1 MLALNKYRLTKLL
14 PGILI
19 LFCSFAVGIIPA
31 KAQSSGST
39 WPLKGQVMTEDKQPA
54 VGAAV
59 LVKGTTRGEI
69 ADMDGSF
76 TINVSSGDVLEI
88 SLIGY
93 ESATVT
99 IGKQARISVVLK
111 EDALSLEETVVVAYG
126 VQSKATI
133 TGAINS
139 VRGDDI
145 LRSPTANITNS
156 LVGTMSGLTA
166 VQRSGE
172 PGKDGATFKI
182 RGIGTLNAGNESAP
196 LIIID
201 GVERDSME
209 MLDPNEVESVNIL
222 KDASATAVYGVRGA
236 NGVIIVTTRQGEA
249 GTPRVTVS
257 SNFGWQSYT
266 MMPQLVNAADWI
278 TLYNEGID
286 NEGVDKAKFPQDVYE
301 AYRDGTN
308 PVVYSQTDWVD
319 ALLKKYAPQ
328 QQYNVNVSGGT
339 EDVKYFV
346 MVGMLHQGGMYRD
359 YDLEGI
365 DFSINPDYKR
375 YNFRANVDAKLAKGL
390 TLSLRLGTTFT
401 NGNYSNYSTASIFS
415 DILNSTPFGPNILD
429 GKLIS
434 GYGGDDPIVGIRK
447 NNANLYTLYSKGYQ
461 QNNTTKYNLS
471 AEVKYDL
478 GFITKGLGVH
488 GKAAYDDLG
497 NYTTTY
503 TPGSIPSYKIILGDQ
518 YENGYTL
525 IRANDESA
533 FTQAQSFGSRYKNLY
548 LEAGIDYARSFGK
561 HHVTALA
568 LYNQRTQDN
577 PAFEFKIPKG
587 LLGFVGR
594 VTYDFDHRYMA
605 EVDLGYNGSENF
617 AEGKRFGFFPAFS
630 LGWILTQEKFFPKN
644 NILTYAKIRGS
655 YGEVGND
662 QIGGSRYLYLPTK
675 YDYPANG
682 YNFGTYGVDVQYYDA
697 SREGDVGNPNVTWER
712 ARKANVGVDL
722 KMFRSA
728 LSFTGDFFY
737 EYRDNILWEYG
748 TVPSIVGAD
757 PAPANLGKVSNR
769 GFELELKWDSKIAD
783 FNYFLK
789 GVFSF
794 ARNRIEFM
802 DEPNMKYE
810 YLMKTGY
817 SVGQYKGWLNE
828 GFINTVEDLENQP
841 QHGWGEGRWA
851 RGELNF
857 VDINGDGIVDAN
869 DKIPIG
875 YSDYP
880 EITYGFSLGFT
891 WKGLEFSALLQG
903 ATNVTL
909 YMKQEAVCPLYYS
922 RSAQT
927 WHMGRWTEERYLA
940 GEEITYPRM
949 LSDNIN
955 SPSFINPDPLSTFWL
970 YDASYLRLRN
980 IELAY
985 NLRLRALQEKGINNI
1000 RFSLS
1005 GTNLLTFTGMENFDP
1020 ESPSGKGTFY
1030 PMPKVY
1036 NFGVKVV
1043 F

>member
-1 MLALNKYRLTKLL
+1 MKQLRLVNWLSGIVLLLALIAGSLL
-14 PGILI
+14 P
-19 LFCSFAVGIIPA
+19 AR
-31 KAQSSGST
+31 AQNAGSGS
-39 WPLKGQVMTEDKQPA
+39 WQLSGQVQTSDKQPA
-54 VGAAV
+54 IGAAV
-59 LVKGTTRGEI
+59 LIKGTMHGVVVDI
-69 ADMDGSF
+69 DGNF
-76 TINVSSGDVLEI
+76 TISVSNGDVLEV

-93 ESATVT
+93 ATQT
-99 IGKQARISVVLK
+99 IPVGKQSKITVVLQ

-126 VQSKATI
+126 AQSKATI
-133 TGAINS
+133 TGAVNS
-139 VRGDDI
+139 VRGEDV

-156 LVGTMSGLTA
+156 LAGTMTGLTS

-172 PGKDGATFKI
+172 PGKDAATFKI

-249 GTPRVTVS
+249 GQAKVTFS

-266 MMPQLVNAADWI
+266 MMPQLVDAADWI

-286 NEGVDKAKFPQDVYE
+286 NEGVAKEKYPESAFI
-301 AYRDGTN
+301 AYRDGTD
-308 PVVYSQTDWVD
+308 PVTYSQTDWVK
-319 ALLKKYAPQ
+319 ALLKKSAPQ
-328 QQYNVNVSGGT
+328 QQYNINVSGGT

-346 MVGMLHQGGMYRD
+346 MFGMLHQEGMYRD

-375 YNFRANVDAKLAKGL
+375 YNFRANIDAKLVKGL

-401 NGNYSNYSTASIFS
+401 NGNYANYSTASIFS

-429 GKLIS
+429 GKLIT
-434 GYGGDDPIVGIRK
+434 GYGGNDPIVGIRK
-447 NNANLYTLYSKGYQ
+447 NNSNLYTLYENGYQ
-461 QNNTTKYNLS
+461 LDNTSKYNLS
-471 AEVKYDL
+471 AELKYDL

-488 GKAAYDDLG
+488 GKVAYDDIG
-497 NYTTTY
+497 NYTMKY
-503 TPGSIPSYKIILGDQ
+503 TPGTIPSYKIILGDE

-525 IRANDESA
+525 VKANDESA
-533 FTQAQSFGSRYKNLY
+533 TAQAQSYGTRYKNLY
-548 LEAGIDYARSFGK
+548 LEAGIDYARSFGN

-577 PAFEFKIPKG
+577 PAFEYKLPKA

-594 VTYDFDHRYMA
+594 VTYDYDHRYLA

-617 AEGKRFGFFPAFS
+617 AEGRRFGFFPAFS
-630 LGWILTQEKFFPKN
+630 LGWILTQESFFPKN
-644 NILTYAKIRGS
+644 NIVTYAKIRGS

-662 QIGGSRYLYLPTK
+662 QIGGKRFLYLPTK
-675 YDYPANG
+675 YDYPKNG
-682 YNFGTYGVDVQYYDA
+682 YNFGTYGVDVQYYKA
-697 SREGDVGNPNVTWER
+697 SNEGDVGNPLVTWER
-712 ARKANVGVDL
+712 ARKANIGIDL
-722 KMFRSA
+722 KMLRSR
-728 LSFTGDFFY
+728 LSFTGDLFS

-748 TVPSIVGAD
+748 TVPSIVGST

-769 GFELELKWDSKIAD
+769 GFEAELAWNDRLGE

-794 ARNRIEFM
+794 ARNRIEYM
-802 DEPNMKYE
+802 DEPEMAYK

-841 QHGWGEGRWA
+841 QHSWGAGRWD

-857 VDINGDGIVDAN
+857 IDINGDGVVDAN

-880 EITYGFSLGFT
+880 EITYGFSFGFN
-891 WKGLEFSALLQG
+891 WKGLEFNALLQG

-940 GEEITYPRM
+940 GENITYPRM

-980 IELAY
+980 VELAY
-985 NLRLRALQEKGINNI
+985 NIRLAKLREVGISDV
-1000 RFSLS
+1000 RLSLS
-1005 GTNLLTFTGMENFDP
+1005 GTNLLTFSGMTNFDP

-1036 NFGVKVV
+1036 NFGVKVI